1 MENNFACRPVRDM
14 DAADVAAP
22 AEPNDEQMVITEA
35 IVEAQDTTHP
45 ENEQVP
51 RILFAGFVLPF
62 TLEGGQSNTSS
73 HMTV

>member
-1 MENNFACRPVRDM
+1 M

-51 RILFAGFVLPF
+51 RNLFAGFVLPF
-62 TLEGGQSNTSS
+62 TL
-73 HMTV
+73 